1 MKSNTVSRHQN
12 IPNPASY
19 RAFTLVELVVVI
31 AILALVAAMSLP
43 ALCKTNIKSQGFQC
57 MSNTRSLTAAWLMYS
72 VENRDVL
79 LSSIGWVT
87 DSSASSGSTDFVDLN
102 NKLSTNALSTYLGGN
117 VKVYRCPADPR
128 RSTLANHVGKPPARS
143 YSMNNHIG
151 HYVLRD
157 NTYPYFEYL
166 KMSDLIRP
174 GPGNTLV
181 ILDESPTIND
191 GWFIANMG
199 GFDPRDTA
207 LQASSGFSDRPS
219 YYHGR
224 TGNFAFAD
232 GHGESHKWKQFN
244 ATTAPSADDVDWLQ
258 SKITAKITN
267 PTR

>member
-57 MSNTRSLTAAWLMYS
+57 MSNTRALTAAWLMYS

-117 VKVYRCPADPR
+117 VKV
-128 RSTLANHVGKPPARS
+128 
-143 YSMNNHIG
+143 
-151 HYVLRD
+151 
-157 NTYPYFEYL
+157 
-166 KMSDLIRP
+166 
-174 GPGNTLV
+174 
-181 ILDESPTIND
+181 
-191 GWFIANMG
+191 
-199 GFDPRDTA
+199 
-207 LQASSGFSDRPS
+207 
-219 YYHGR
+219 
-224 TGNFAFAD
+224 
-232 GHGESHKWKQFN
+232 
-244 ATTAPSADDVDWLQ
+244 
-258 SKITAKITN
+258 
-267 PTR
+267 